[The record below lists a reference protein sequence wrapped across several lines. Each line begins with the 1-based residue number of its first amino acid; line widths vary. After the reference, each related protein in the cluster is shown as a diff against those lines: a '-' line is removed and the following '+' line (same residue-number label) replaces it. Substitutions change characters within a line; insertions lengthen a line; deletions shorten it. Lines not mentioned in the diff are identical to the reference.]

1 MDIKTNNSELK
12 NKTIAELVASDFRT
26 ANVFKRHGI
35 DFCCSG
41 KRTLAEVC
49 KKENVDLERL
59 QADLRDIK
67 TSPTETPHLDF
78 NQWKMDFLSDYIVNV
93 HHKYVR
99 ENIPP
104 LLEYTQKVAK
114 VHGATN
120 PEVVQIARLFIDLAA
135 ELHQHMAKEEQ
146 ILFPYIKRLADAKKA
161 SQPVQPAP
169 FGSAENPIAMMEHEH
184 DTAGKIMKE
193 IRRLSSNFN
202 FPENACNTYRVSYLK
217 LNEFEEDL
225 YRHIHLENNILF
237 PKVIEAEQKLQ
248 KRRL

>member
-1 MDIKTNNSELK
+1 MDIKINSTDLK
-12 NKTIAELVASDFRT
+12 IKTVAELVASDFRT
-26 ANVFKRHGI
+26 ANVFKKHGI
-35 DFCCSG
+35 DFCCGG

-49 KKENVDLERL
+49 EKENVDLDRL
-59 QADLRDIK
+59 QDDLKAIE
-67 TSPTETPHLDF
+67 TSPVETSHLDF

-93 HHKYVR
+93 HHRYVR

-114 VHGATN
+114 VHGKTN
-120 PEVVQIARLFIDLAA
+120 PEVVQIARLFNDLAA

-146 ILFPYIKRLADAKKA
+146 ILFPYIKQLADTKKA
-161 SQPVQPAP
+161 SQSLQSPP
-169 FGSAENPIAMMEHEH
+169 FGSVQNPITMMEHEH

-225 YRHIHLENNILF
+225 HRHIHLENNILF
-237 PKVIEAEQKLQ
+237 PKAIAAEQNF
-248 KRRL
+248 